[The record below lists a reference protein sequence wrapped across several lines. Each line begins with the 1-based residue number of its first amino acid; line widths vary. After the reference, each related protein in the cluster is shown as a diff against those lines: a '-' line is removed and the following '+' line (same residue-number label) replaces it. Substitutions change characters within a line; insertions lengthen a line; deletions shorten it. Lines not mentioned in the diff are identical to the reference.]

1 MSVGKLKR
9 LLEENIDGGWVIG
22 NKLMQR
28 VKFLQ
33 IGIRRKIKLTKQLLF
48 TCYFYIQYFI

>member
-1 MSVGKLKR
+1 MGKVKR
-9 LLEENIDGGWVIG
+9 LLEENIYGGWVIG

-28 VKFLQ
+28 VKFMQ
-33 IGIRRKIKLTKQLLF
+33 IGVRRKIKLTKQLLF